1 MEYREET
8 VSEIPLDSNQAML
21 ITHPHTNTQSD
32 THTHI
37 ISAKEQG
44 RMKADERAGK
54 KITGK
59 AKLKNTAENY
69 ADNQN
74 AEIFTR
80 AEFVWKDWWH
90 IFSARAAKHATLNI
104 NFV

>member
-1 MEYREET
+1 
-8 VSEIPLDSNQAML
+8 
-21 ITHPHTNTQSD
+21 
-32 THTHI
+32 
-37 ISAKEQG
+37 
-44 RMKADERAGK
+44 MKADERAGK

-80 AEFVWKDWWH
+80 ALTCLRCGCICLVGRTGGTYLVLEQQNMPH
-90 IFSARAAKHATLNI
+90 
-104 NFV
+104 